1 MTTLEPEKTSN
12 MMKPVPHALPDE
24 ALKELVHDADMNDE
38 RLWVPRGDDVWSL
51 PLLFNVASGSWVNI
65 TRAKGDGVISR
76 HRHPAAVTG
85 YTLEGAWGYLEHD
98 WTAKVGTFVFE
109 PPGETHTLVVRP
121 DPGHMTVLFHN
132 FGPLIKV
139 DRNGETVGFED
150 VFTRLEATK
159 AHYQKVGLGA
169 GAATRLVR

>member
-1 MTTLEPEKTSN
+1 
-12 MMKPVPHALPDE
+12 MKSLPHALPDE

-85 YTLEGAWGYLEHD
+85 YTLAGAWGYLEHD
-98 WTAKVGTFVFE
+98 WTAKTGTFVFE

-121 DPGHMTVLFHN
+121 DPGHMAVVFHN

-139 DRNGETVGFED
+139 DQNGETPARNSHRCAKRGRGD
-150 VFTRLEATK
+150 VRSDK
-159 AHYQKVGLGA
+159 AHESKSAQAYSTVRRALLPS
-169 GAATRLVR
+169 ATP